1 MSELIQAAAN
11 RKDSRWKLLVGASTL
26 TFMAYLGS
34 AAPGLAEDQDKPQVW
49 IDLGGQLSRLG
60 NGQEAFSP
68 SIMSDRPSMFDPSEP
83 QESPPLYSFDEEGSI
98 SFQPKGTDWVLS
110 AAVRYGRASA
120 NHNRHQQTYPDPFQL
135 SFTYYGIPV
144 QFTRYPAGGRFADT
158 ESRTN
163 ESHMVLD
170 FQVGKD
176 VGLGLFGGRSS
187 SSIVSLVVRFAQ
199 FTSRT
204 NTALKSSPDWHFSY
218 VYNPSLVTLVG
229 LTSSKIAFAQAF
241 HSRIAN
247 LESTRSFHGIGPS
260 ISWNASTPL
269 AGNADAGQLSLD
281 WGVNGAILFGRHRA
295 TVHHESMQYYEKSG
309 IGIPVHRDIVGT
321 PQPHSTAR
329 SRTVTVPNIGGFAG
343 LSFRYIDARISLG
356 YRADF
361 FFGAMDGGIDARR
374 TYDRNFSGPF
384 AKVSIGLGG

>member
-1 MSELIQAAAN
+1 MSELIQATAN
-11 RKDSRWKLLVGASTL
+11 RKDTRWKLLVGASTMAF
-26 TFMAYLGS
+26 TAYLGS

-60 NGQEAFSP
+60 NGQEPFSP
-68 SIMSDRPSMFDPSEP
+68 SIMSDRPAMFDASEP
-83 QESPPLYSFDEEGSI
+83 HQTPPKFSFDEEGSI
-98 SFQPKGTDWVLS
+98 SFQPKGTDWVFS

-120 NHNRHQQTYPDPFQL
+120 NHNRHQQTYPNPFRL
-135 SFTYYGIPV
+135 SFTYYGYPV
-144 QFTRYPAGGRFADT
+144 HFTRYPAGARFADT

-176 VGLGLFGGRSS
+176 VGLGLFGGRSDS
-187 SSIVSLVVRFAQ
+187 SVSLGVRFAQ

-218 VYNPSLVTLVG
+218 FYNPSLVTFIG

-247 LESTRSFHGIGPS
+247 LQATHSFHGIGPS
-260 ISWNASTPL
+260 ISWNASTPF
-269 AGNADAGQLSLD
+269 AGSADAGQLSLD
-281 WGVNGAILFGRHRA
+281 WGINGAVLFGRQRA
-295 TVHHESMQYYEKSG
+295 TVHHETMQYYEKSG
-309 IGIPVHRDIVGT
+309 IGIAPHRDVVGT
-321 PQPHSTAR
+321 PQSHSTAR

-343 LSFRYIDARISLG
+343 LSFRYTNAKISMG

-361 FFGAMDGGIDARR
+361 FFNAMDGGLDTRKS
-374 TYDRNFSGPF
+374 YDRNFYGPY
-384 AKVSIGLGG
+384 ATVSIGLGG